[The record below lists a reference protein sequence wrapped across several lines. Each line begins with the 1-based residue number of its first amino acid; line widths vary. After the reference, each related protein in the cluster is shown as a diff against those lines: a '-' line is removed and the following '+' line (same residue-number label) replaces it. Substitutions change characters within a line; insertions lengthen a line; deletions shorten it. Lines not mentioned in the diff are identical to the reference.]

1 MPKNLVFFIC
11 LLSISIS
18 KAQPNQWQFNQKTT
32 ESTVKIGSNYNLFNT
47 GLNKSLIYQKHKKG
61 INLGWEGGRNA
72 PLNIVLHY
80 PTDKDTVRG
89 CMEVAIFIEDGAY
102 LVYQEREYGITL
114 GWSKTPVYEWKI
126 TTEDKACNALKTS
139 QKCSLFNL
147 KAQKYLVYQERAD
160 GFVALDWLEE

>member
-18 KAQPNQWQFNQKTT
+18 KAQPNQKTT